1 MGRSLFLIIV
11 GIGGAGILVSLGVWQ
26 SQRLAWKNDLIAS
39 IEQHIAA
46 TPVSLP
52 VNLDPVVDKYTPVVL
67 DGQFQDGALRILASR
82 RQTGA
87 VYRIVRPF
95 ALTDGRVVLVDTGW
109 IPDEDEIPGLV
120 TDEIRLTGNLHWPN
134 EIDGFTPEPDV
145 NANIWFARDV
155 PAMAEAL
162 GTLPILA
169 VLRDAPET
177 DIGVTAWP
185 IDTGDIP
192 NDHLQY
198 AFTWFSLAAIWA
210 GMSAFFLLRHN
221 RNPNVTG

>member
-1 MGRSLFLIIV
+1 MGRFLFLIIV

-26 SQRLAWKNDLIAS
+26 SQRLAWKTDLIAS
-39 IEQHIAA
+39 IEQRIAA

-52 VNLDPVVDKYTPVVL
+52 MDLDPVADKYTPVTL
-67 DGQFQDGALRILASR
+67 TGQFKEGALRVLASR

-87 VYRIVRPF
+87 VYRIVRSF
-95 ALTDGRVVLVDTGW
+95 VLTDGRTVLVDTGW
-109 IPDEDEIPGLV
+109 IPDDAQIPTLV
-120 TDEIRLTGNLHWPN
+120 ADEIRLIGNLHWPN

-145 NANIWFARDV
+145 KANIWFARDV
-155 PAMAEAL
+155 PAMADAL
-162 GTLPILA
+162 DSLPILA

-177 DIGVTAWP
+177 DIGVTPWP

-198 AFTWFSLAAIWA
+198 VITWFSLAAIWA